1 MLLPDLSGL
10 RVAPRDR
17 RRAPR
22 ATGGAFATS
31 FVAKIHKSA
40 LWGVKALETEISK
53 ALGTMFLQ
61 KLKGVFDNGFN
72 LSKED
77 GESVTFLYSNDSL
90 VTRKLVFSEWFL
102 AECVRYFEKPALINH
117 LENASDARV
126 ADVWNGERGD
136 AIRLFY
142 NFSSMDGSDPG
153 LRCLCA
159 TDLYYLT
166 PIEGAPPRQYVQ
178 EFLCQPWYFRQF
190 MVAFDEL
197 LPMFRSGE
205 IFSKSFAELVT
216 LSWKALGWNNEPLK
230 LELNLGSFTMTESYQ
245 LTEED
250 LRLLSARFAYTT
262 QVLTLVNSS
271 EEYYKAFDKFAEKP
285 YVLPPA
291 TPISTPAR
299 KGQTWAIFI
308 KRNLAEHNALLSAL
322 ETMWKTYGRTRSLTA
337 LVDLIQHFNGNHY
350 FRDGNGRFSMLL
362 IQLHMKAYT
371 GQLVYFWDHNPN
383 GPCLAKYVRMLET
396 APRIP
401 AVALPGAFDM
411 EPAKKAYEAA
421 YQTRCDGAVHEPMP
435 YLESAETEAGTPPNL
450 HAKRERPAEDAA
462 SIGNPEPKRRGAGQ

>member
-17 RRAPR
+17 RRAPC

-40 LWGVKALETEISK
+40 LWGVKALEAEISK

-61 KLKGVFDNGFN
+61 KLSGVFYNGFN
-72 LSKED
+72 LSGD
-77 GESVTFLYSNDSL
+77 GKSVIFLYENDAL
-90 VTRKLVFSEWFL
+90 TTRKLVFTEWFL
-102 AECVRYFEKPALINH
+102 AECVRYFEKPALIGH
-117 LENASDARV
+117 LQNASDARV
-126 ADVWNGERGD
+126 ADVWNEERDD

-166 PIEGAPPRQYVQ
+166 PIEGAPPHQYVQ

-190 MVAFDEL
+190 MLAFDKL

-205 IFSKSFAELVT
+205 IFSKSFAELAT
-216 LSWKALGWNNEPLK
+216 LSWKALGWEIDPHDINI
-230 LELNLGSFTMTESYQ
+230 NLGSFTLTESYQ
-245 LTEED
+245 PTEED
-250 LRLLSARFAYTT
+250 LRLLSARFAYTK
-262 QVLTLVNSS
+262 QALVLVNSAD
-271 EEYYKAFDKFAEKP
+271 EYYKTFDKFATKP
-285 YVLPPA
+285 YALPPA
-291 TPISTPAR
+291 TPVSTPAR
-299 KGQTWAIFI
+299 KSQTWAVFLN
-308 KRNLAEHNALLSAL
+308 RNLAEHKALLSTL

-337 LVDLIQHFNGNHY
+337 LVDLIQQFNGNHY

-362 IQLHMKAYT
+362 IQLHMKALT
-371 GQLVYFWDHNPN
+371 GQLVYFWNHNPN
-383 GPCLAKYVRMLET
+383 GPCLAKYVRMLDT
-396 APRIP
+396 TPRIP
-401 AVALPGAFDM
+401 AVALPGAFDL

-421 YQTRCDGAVHEPMP
+421 YQTRCDGAVREPMP
-435 YLESAETEAGTPPNL
+435 YLESAGTEAGTPPNL

-462 SIGNPEPKRRGAGQ
+462 PIGNPEPKRRNADQ

>member
-1 MLLPDLSGL
+1 M
-10 RVAPRDR
+10 
-17 RRAPR
+17 
-22 ATGGAFATS
+22 
-31 FVAKIHKSA
+31 
-40 LWGVKALETEISK
+40 SK

-61 KLKGVFDNGFN
+61 KLSGVYNNGFN
-72 LSKED
+72 LSGD
-77 GESVTFLYSNDSL
+77 GKSVIFLYTNTSR
-90 VTRKLVFSEWFL
+90 VMRKLVFSEWFL

-117 LENASDARV
+117 LKNASDARV
-126 ADVWNGERGD
+126 ADVWNEERDD

-205 IFSKSFAELVT
+205 IFSKSFAELAT
-216 LSWKALGWNNEPLK
+216 LSWKALGWNIDPHKIEV
-230 LELNLGSFTMTESYQ
+230 NLGSFTLTESYQ
-245 LTEED
+245 PTEED
-250 LRLLSARFAYTT
+250 LRLLHARFAYTK
-262 QVLTLVNSS
+262 QVLTLVNSPD
-271 EEYYKAFDKFAEKP
+271 EYYKKFDAFVKDAS
-285 YVLPPA
+285 VLPPA
-291 TPISTPAR
+291 TPFSTPTR
-299 KGQTWAIFI
+299 KGQTWAIFL
-308 KRNLAEHNALLSAL
+308 KRTSAEHDALLSAL

-337 LVDLIQHFNGNHY
+337 LVDLIQQFNGNHY

-362 IQLHMKAYT
+362 IQLHMKAFT

-383 GPCLAKYVRMLET
+383 GPCLAKYVRMLDT
-396 APRIP
+396 TPRIP
-401 AVALPGAFDM
+401 AVALPGAFDK

-421 YQTRCDGAVHEPMP
+421 YHTRCDGAVHEPMP
-435 YLESAETEAGTPPNL
+435 YLESAGTEADTPRNL
-450 HAKRERPAEDAA
+450 HEKRERPAEDAA
-462 SIGNPEPKRRGAGQ
+462 SIVNPEPKRRGAGQ

>member
-31 FVAKIHKSA
+31 FVAKIHKRAS
-40 LWGVKALETEISK
+40 WGVEALETEISK
-53 ALGTMFLQ
+53 ALGTMFLE
-61 KLKGVFDNGFN
+61 KLGGVYNNGFN
-72 LSKED
+72 LSGD
-77 GESVTFLYSNDSL
+77 GESVIFLYTNTAR
-90 VTRKLVFSEWFL
+90 VMRKLVFSEWFL
-102 AECVRYFEKPALINH
+102 VECVRYFEKPSLINH

-126 ADVWNGERGD
+126 ADVWNEERGD

-159 TDLYYLT
+159 TDLCYLT

-205 IFSKSFAELVT
+205 IFSKSFAELAT
-216 LSWKALGWNNEPLK
+216 LSWKALGWNNDPHKIEV
-230 LELNLGSFTMTESYQ
+230 NLGSFTVTESYP

-250 LRLLSARFAYTT
+250 LRLLSARFAYTK
-262 QVLTLVNSS
+262 QVLTLVDSPDD
-271 EEYYKAFDKFAEKP
+271 YHKKFDAFVKDAS
-285 YVLPPA
+285 VLPPA
-291 TPISTPAR
+291 TPFSTPTR
-299 KGQTWAIFI
+299 KGQTWAIFL
-308 KRNLAEHNALLSAL
+308 KRTLAEHYMLLFAL

-337 LVDLIQHFNGNHY
+337 LVDLIQQFNGNHY

-362 IQLHMKAYT
+362 IQLHMKAFT

-383 GPCLAKYVRMLET
+383 GPCLAKYVRMLDT
-396 APRIP
+396 TPRIP
-401 AVALPGAFDM
+401 AVALPGAFDR
-411 EPAKKAYEAA
+411 EPAKEAYEAA

-435 YLESAETEAGTPPNL
+435 YLESAETGADTPQNL
-450 HAKRERPAEDAA
+450 HEKRERPAEDVA
-462 SIGNPEPKRRGAGQ
+462 SIVNSEPKRRSKGQ